1 MLAYGQSMSKI
12 ERLLGFALLSE
23 HFSALDLC
31 V

>member
-1 MLAYGQSMSKI
+1 MDSLRMSKI

-23 HFSALDLC
+23 HFSALDFC